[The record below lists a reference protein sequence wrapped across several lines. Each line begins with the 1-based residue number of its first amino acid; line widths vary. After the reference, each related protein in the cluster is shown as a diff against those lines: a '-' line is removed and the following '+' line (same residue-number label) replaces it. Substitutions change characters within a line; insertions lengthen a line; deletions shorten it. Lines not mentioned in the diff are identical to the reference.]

1 MGRIK
6 YLSTT
11 EWLKYLGQLELAD
24 FFLFTVS
31 RSWYLP
37 GVQLSLRSSVPLM
50 SFFSAKRNITER
62 SSIVCLSPDKVRGSS
77 GCSRELS

>member
-6 YLSTT
+6 YLSTS
-11 EWLKYLGQLELAD
+11 EWLKYLGQLELAG

-37 GVQLSLRSSVPLM
+37 GVQLSLRSSVPSMFVFLC
-50 SFFSAKRNITER
+50 KKEYNR
-62 SSIVCLSPDKVRGSS
+62 KVRYGMSES
-77 GCSRELS
+77 